1 MTFTIDLDIF
11 LQSIMFLV
19 EVDKNEFER
28 WYYNNTKLIN
38 NEEHDQMLKDVLD
51 PRSCMGFTVELDSG
65 AYVVYLRE
73 ATKDMYVVHEIYH
86 AINKIL
92 MNAGVNHDLS
102 DETFAYALGYVCNEY
117 YNKVDEEKEKKK
129 KGNQ

>member
-1 MTFTIDLDIF
+1 MTFTINLDIF

-28 WYYNNTKLIN
+28 WYYDNTKLIN
-38 NEEHDQMLKDVLD
+38 NEEHDQMLKNVLD
-51 PRSCMGFTVELDSG
+51 PESCMGFTVALDSG

-92 MNAGVNHDLS
+92 MNAGVHHNLS

-117 YNKVDEEKEKKK
+117 YNKVDELKKK
-129 KGNQ
+129 KS